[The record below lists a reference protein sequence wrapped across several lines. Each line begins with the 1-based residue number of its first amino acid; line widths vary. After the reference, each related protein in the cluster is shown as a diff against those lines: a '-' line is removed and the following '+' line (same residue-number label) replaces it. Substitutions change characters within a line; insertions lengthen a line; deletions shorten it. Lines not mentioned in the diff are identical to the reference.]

1 MKAKRKENR
10 GLPLYGY
17 DLWRYLALLAFSM
30 GLFAEGNTQNIGIN
44 EDGSDPH
51 SSAILHLKSTNKG
64 FLVPRL
70 SLDNVRTESPVSD
83 PASGLLIHNSGGTEP
98 PGFYYWDENKGKW
111 KRLLSGSDDTG
122 EWETVNNGAGI
133 VPTDRDHRVG
143 IGTSDPSRMLEVNGN
158 IQLSGDEQ
166 WIGAGST
173 IERMELDKSRERFD
187 FREVDLELDPGQWFG
202 TGSTRERIHFSESGE
217 FISLLSDDAD
227 FKVGIE
233 TLSPR
238 HELDVSGS
246 LGIEDTLHHN
256 DDPDTYFLFRG
267 DATEFYAGGKKM
279 LSINENE
286 GTVDISGDVEISGD
300 ANVTGTLSKGGG
312 SFRIDHPL
320 APRKK
325 YLYHSFVES
334 DRMLNIYSGTVTTDS
349 AGRATIELPP
359 YFDRANKDPRYQLT
373 PVGQRASP
381 WVARE
386 VRDNAFVVRTREP
399 GVQVSW
405 EVTAV
410 RDDAF
415 ARKHRIEPVQMKKG
429 EERGELLHPDVPV
442 EDSHSE

>member
-1 MKAKRKENR
+1 MKAKRKEKW
-10 GLPLYGY
+10 GLSLYGGRFC
-17 DLWRYLALLAFSM
+17 RYPALLAFFIGFFS
-30 GLFAEGNTQNIGIN
+30 EGNAQNIGIN
-44 EDGSDPH
+44 EDGSEPH
-51 SSAILHLKSTNKG
+51 SSAILHLKSTDKG
-64 FLVPRL
+64 LLVPRL
-70 SLDNVRTESPVSD
+70 SLDNVRMEGPVTD
-83 PASGLLIHNSGGTEP
+83 PADGLLIYNSSGAEL
-98 PGFYYWDENKGKW
+98 PGFYYWDETNGKW
-111 KRLLSGSDDTG
+111 KRIRSGLDDTQK
-122 EWETVNNGAGI
+122 WETVNNGSAI
-133 VPTDRDHRVG
+133 VPLEKAHRVG

-158 IQLSGDEQ
+158 IQLSEDDQ

-173 IERMELDKSRERFD
+173 IERMELDKSKERFD
-187 FREVDLELDPGQWFG
+187 FREADLELDPGQWLG
-202 TGSTRERIHFSESGE
+202 TGSTRERIHFSGSEE

-256 DDPDTYFLFRG
+256 DDPDTYLLFSG
-267 DATEFYAGGKKM
+267 DATELYAGGTKM
-279 LSINENE
+279 FSIDQDE
-286 GTVDISGDVEISGD
+286 GTVDVSGDLEIGGD
-300 ANVTGTLSKGGG
+300 AKVTGTLSKGGG

-349 AGRATIELPP
+349 SGRATVELPP
-359 YFDRANKDPRYQLT
+359 YFEKANKEPRYQLT
-373 PVGQRASP
+373 PVGQSASP

-386 VRDNAFVVRTREP
+386 IRDNAFVVRTRKS

-415 ARKHRIEPVQMKKG
+415 ARKHRVEPVQEKKG
-429 EERGELLHPDVPV
+429 EEWGKLLHPDVPGRR
-442 EDSHSE
+442 